1 MAINSERNSQ
11 ARGRLVELLRTNRA
25 IAVTGAGVSAWAGYP
40 PWSGVIRDLGEAVRE
55 QARGAIDPEIVIR
68 KNTNPLHCAQML
80 GTYLGPKFADFIRS
94 EFGPNG
100 TTPRDVLFNIVSLPF
115 RHFLTFNFETS
126 GERTHDALQRPCGC
140 ISVTSRRDMVVFMRE
155 MDRQDY
161 GRQFVH
167 LHGMFTDP
175 PELIALTEQGF
186 SQLYH
191 KDPFFQNLL
200 WLLLTSKRLVFL
212 GLGFS

>member
-1 MAINSERNSQ
+1 
-11 ARGRLVELLRTNRA
+11 LVELLRTNRA